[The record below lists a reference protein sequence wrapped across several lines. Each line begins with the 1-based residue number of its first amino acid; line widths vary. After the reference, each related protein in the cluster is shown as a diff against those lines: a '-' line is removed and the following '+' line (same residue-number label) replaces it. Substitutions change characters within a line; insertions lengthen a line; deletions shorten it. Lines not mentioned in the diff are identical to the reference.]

1 MPILLQRARLLGMFG
16 LGALAVLGCESKQRV
31 APGAGSATASATAT
45 PRPSAE
51 GKLRFPPE
59 ARRDSPPKGIAESA
73 LAVGKTAPA
82 LEGLASTSGSWSRAS
97 KVTALVFYRGHW

>member
-31 APGAGSATASATAT
+31 APGAGSATTAT

-73 LAVGKTAPA
+73 LAVGKPAPA